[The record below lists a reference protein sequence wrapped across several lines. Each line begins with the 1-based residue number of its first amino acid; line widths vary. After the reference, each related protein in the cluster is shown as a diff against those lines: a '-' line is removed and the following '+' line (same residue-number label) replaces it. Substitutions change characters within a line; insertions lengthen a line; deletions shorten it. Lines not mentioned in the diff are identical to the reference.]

1 MAIFQY
7 NIEIIPKEFVEKHKT
22 DFQSALDDYFAW
34 EEFSNP
40 STNFMNSI
48 RSLLPINNSWGDV
61 EEFKSDDNWGSQ
73 IQIYKTDEKF
83 EAVVLKFSP
92 AQDNIKILENF
103 ITIADE
109 EKCLL
114 YAEESSKVLQ
124 PNLSE
129 IIEDLKVSKAC
140 KFMED
145 PIKTIEESA
154 SQLND

>member
-7 NIEIIPKEFVEKHKT
+7 NIEIIPKEFVKKHKS
-22 DFQSALDDYFAW
+22 DFQSAIDDYFAW

-40 STNFMNSI
+40 STNFINSI
-48 RSLLPINNSWGDV
+48 RSLLPINNSWSDV
-61 EEFKSDDNWGSQ
+61 EEFRSDDNWGSQ
-73 IQIYKTDEKF
+73 IQIYKTDGKF

-103 ITIADE
+103 IRIADE

-114 YAEESSKVLQ
+114 YAEESTKVLE

-129 IIEDLKVSKAC
+129 IIEDLKVSKAY

-154 SQLND
+154 TQLNE